1 VVDLNNLD
9 ENTMITIIP
18 YQPTWPAE
26 FAEIASALR
35 AALGDQALRI
45 DHIGSTSVPG
55 LDSKDII
62 DIQLT
67 VASFDDF
74 QPIQSALQA
83 IGYTLVPSNISD
95 HRPPGALGP
104 DSDWEKRYFRPP
116 ARQRPTHLH
125 VRLAGRPN
133 QLYPL
138 LFRDYLRAHPA
149 AAAAYAALKRTLA
162 RYHGQGDDH
171 TPYIEIK
178 DPVCDVVMAAAHE
191 WVDRTSWQPA
201 ESDA

>member
-1 VVDLNNLD
+1 
-9 ENTMITIIP
+9 MITIVP

-26 FAEIASALR
+26 FAEIAATLR
-35 AALGDQALRI
+35 AALGDLALRI

-74 QPIQSALQA
+74 QPVQSALDA
-83 IGYTLVPSNISD
+83 IGYTFVPSNISD

-116 ARQRPTHLH
+116 AQQRRTHLH

-149 AAAAYAALKRTLA
+149 TAPAYAA
-162 RYHGQGDDH
+162 
-171 TPYIEIK
+171 
-178 DPVCDVVMAAAHE
+178 
-191 WVDRTSWQPA
+191 
-201 ESDA
+201 

>member
-1 VVDLNNLD
+1 
-9 ENTMITIIP
+9 MITIIP

-26 FAEIASALR
+26 FAEIAATLR
-35 AALGDQALRI
+35 AALEDQALRI
-45 DHIGSTSVPG
+45 DHIGSTAVPG

-67 VASFDDF
+67 VTSFDDF

-83 IGYTLVPSNISD
+83 TGYSLVPRDISD
-95 HRPPGALGP
+95 HRPPGVLGP
-104 DSDWEKRYFRPP
+104 DSDWEKRYFHPP
-116 ARQRPTHLH
+116 AHQRPTHLH

-138 LFRDYLRAHPA
+138 LFRDYLRTHPA
-149 AAAAYAALKRTLA
+149 TAAAYAALKRTLA

-171 TPYIEIK
+171 TPYVEIK
-178 DPVCDVVMAAAHE
+178 DPLCDVIMAAAHE
-191 WVDRTSWQPA
+191 WADRISWQPA
-201 ESDA
+201 DSDA